1 MNTALPPIGPA
12 NAAVQAALDRQA
24 QAVLAAGRERAETA
38 EAAVRGGAV
47 PDGVSQ
53 YKCVITPQQESPQP
67 AAPKPESPTPSE
79 PQPGTTAKFGTGA
92 VRSSEVEDLRYDLIT
107 PIGLREVA
115 RAYAEGSKKYGDYN
129 WEKGMPVH
137 DLLNHALAHI
147 YQFLAGDR
155 SEPHL
160 GHAGWN
166 LLAAIHSHEAWPHL
180 NAGTLRGPGCARPA
194 DERSGAAQATPK
206 TISTQHELRATEDAE
221 LPDAELDEMARLA
234 DRYDG
239 PHTPTYQALARANRR
254 LIAALRATRR
264 Q

>member
-1 MNTALPPIGPA
+1 MSTALPPIGPA

-24 QAVLAAGRERAETA
+24 QAVLAAGRERAENA
-38 EAAVRGGAV
+38 EAAVRGGTV
-47 PDGVSQ
+47 PDGVSR
-53 YKCVITPQQESPQP
+53 YECVIQP
-67 AAPKPESPTPSE
+67 LPKALQPESPAPSA

-92 VRSSEVEDLRYDLIT
+92 VRSNEVEDLRYDLIT

-147 YQFLAGDR
+147 YRFLEGDR

-160 GHAGWN
+160 GHAAWN

-221 LPDAELDEMARLA
+221 LPDAELDEMATLA

-239 PHTPTYQALARANRR
+239 PHTPTYQTLARANRR
-254 LIAALRATRR
+254 LIAAIRAMRATRR